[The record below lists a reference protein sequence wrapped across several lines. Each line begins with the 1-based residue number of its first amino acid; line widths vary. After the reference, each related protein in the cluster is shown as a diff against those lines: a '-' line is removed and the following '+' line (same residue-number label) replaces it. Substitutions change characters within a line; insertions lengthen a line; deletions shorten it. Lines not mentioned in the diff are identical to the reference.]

1 MLVALAEC
9 CLLGGMGVR
18 CPALRPE
25 PPLRLD
31 AAFFGESPSRYIV
44 SVASR
49 AMPEMQSLARRHNV
63 ELSLLGLTGGD
74 HIEFEGQMK
83 LSLAEL
89 RQAWEAFIT

>member
-1 MLVALAEC
+1 MLVALAEA
-9 CLLGGMGVR
+9 CLLGGIGVK

-25 PPLRLD
+25 PPLRVD

-49 AMPEMQSLARRHNV
+49 AMPELQSLARRHNI
-63 ELSLLGLTGGD
+63 EISLLGLAGGEV
-74 HIEFEGQMK
+74 IEFEGQLK

-89 RQAWEAFIT
+89 RNAWEGHIS